1 MGMARYRDAALRERS
16 VKELPVAALLA
27 PQHPSFR
34 VQSLQHIANFH
45 KRQPGQTNRGASTPN
60 DKLTD
65 DEERAKCNRIGTAA

>member
-1 MGMARYRDAALRERS
+1 MARYRDAALRERG

-45 KRQPGQTNRGASTPN
+45 NASLARPIAGV
-60 DKLTD
+60 KAQ
-65 DEERAKCNRIGTAA
+65 RPA